1 MMENNEIMKV
11 GENGMKVRD
20 IEVITAEIKD
30 LCRQAQT
37 MALMYVVEIGR
48 RLVEAKQALPYGE
61 WGNWLK
67 NEAGFSQST
76 ATNYMRLFEEYG
88 SSQISIF
95 GASVDSQTFA
105 NLPYSKALQLLA
117 VPQEEREEF
126 AKEVGAED
134 LSVSELKKVIAERD
148 RAQRE
153 AKEAQERENALAES
167 LAEAQAATAE
177 AQEKASEA
185 DALRS
190 ELEAKQ
196 AEIAAA
202 QEKADK
208 FRAALKEAKENP
220 SIPKAELE
228 KIRNEAEEAA
238 KAKILAESDKELAAA
253 KKKAEEAVLAAEKAK
268 RAEDA
273 ALKRLAE
280 TEKRLKTASPEVT
293 AFKALFDT
301 VQETVEKLRGMVKKI
316 RESDPEI
323 ADKLTNAL
331 KALGASFANGEF

>member
-11 GENGMKVRD
+11 GKNGMKVRD

-117 VPQEEREEF
+117 IPKEEREEF
-126 AKEVGAED
+126 AEEVCAED
-134 LSVSELKKVIAERD
+134 LSVSELKKAIAERD
-148 RAQRE
+148 RAKLE
-153 AKEAQERENALAES
+153 AEEAQARENALAES

-177 AQEKASEA
+177 AQEKAAEA

-190 ELEAKQ
+190 ELESKQ
-196 AEIAAA
+196 AEVDAAK
-202 QEKADK
+202 EKADK

-228 KIRNEAEEAA
+228 KIRTEAENAA
-238 KAKILAESDKELAAA
+238 KAKILAESDKELAEA
-253 KKKAEEAVLAAEKAK
+253 KKKADEAVKAAEAAKKAE
-268 RAEDA
+268 ADA
-273 ALKRLAE
+273 LRRLEE

-301 VQETVEKLRGMVKKI
+301 MQETAAKLRGMIEKI
-316 RESDPEI
+316 RQTDPET
-323 ADKLTNAL
+323 AHKLTNAM
-331 KALGASFANGEF
+331 KALGASLA

>member
-1 MMENNEIMKV
+1 MMENNEIIKV

-117 VPQEEREEF
+117 VPQEEREAF
-126 AKEVGAED
+126 AKEVGAEG
-134 LSVSELKKVIAERD
+134 LSVSELKAAIKERD
-148 RAQRE
+148 RERSEKEDALARE
-153 AKEAQERENALAES
+153 QALAES
-167 LAEAQAATAE
+167 LADAQAAAEEAKAKAAE
-177 AQEKASEA
+177 ADK
-185 DALRS
+185 LRE
-190 ELEAKQ
+190 ELESKQ
-196 AEIAAA
+196 AEVKAA
-202 QEKADK
+202 QEKVNK

-220 SIPKAELE
+220 SIPKEEIE
-228 KIRNEAEEAA
+228 KIRSEAEKAAQEKLLAETNKELADAKRKAEEAILNA
-238 KAKILAESDKELAAA
+238 EKA
-253 KKKAEEAVLAAEKAK
+253 KKAEEEAK
-268 RAEDA
+268 
-273 ALKRLAE
+273 KRLEE

-301 VQETVEKLRGMVKKI
+301 MQETAAKLRGMIEKI
-316 RESDPEI
+316 RQTDPET
-323 ADKLTNAL
+323 ADKLTNAM
-331 KALGASFANGEF
+331 KALGASLA

>member
-117 VPQEEREEF
+117 VPKEEREEF
-126 AKEVGAED
+126 AEEVGAED
-134 LSVSELKKVIAERD
+134 LSVSELKKAIAERD
-148 RAQRE
+148 RAKRE
-153 AKEAQERENALAES
+153 AEEAQERENALAES

-177 AQEKASEA
+177 AQEKAAEA
-185 DALRS
+185 DALRL
-190 ELEAKQ
+190 ELESKQ
-196 AEIAAA
+196 AEVDAAK
-202 QEKADK
+202 EKADK

-228 KIRNEAEEAA
+228 KIRTEAENAA
-238 KAKILAESDKELAAA
+238 KAKILAESDKELAEA
-253 KKKAEEAVLAAEKAK
+253 KKKADEAVKAAEMAKKAE
-268 RAEDA
+268 ADA
-273 ALKRLAE
+273 LRRLEE

-301 VQETVEKLRGMVKKI
+301 MQETAAKLRGMIEKI
-316 RESDPEI
+316 RQTDPET
-323 ADKLTNAL
+323 ADKLTNAM
-331 KALGASFANGEF
+331 KALGASLA

>member
-117 VPQEEREEF
+117 VPQEEREAF

-134 LSVSELKKVIAERD
+134 LSVSELKAAIKERD
-148 RAQRE
+148 RERSEKEDALARE
-153 AKEAQERENALAES
+153 QALAES
-167 LAEAQAATAE
+167 LADAQAAAE
-177 AQEKASEA
+177 EAKAKADEA
-185 DALRS
+185 DKLRE
-190 ELEAKQ
+190 ELESKQ
-196 AEIAAA
+196 AEVDAAK
-202 QEKADK
+202 EKADK

-228 KIRNEAEEAA
+228 KIRTEAENAA
-238 KAKILAESDKELAAA
+238 KAKILAESDKELAEA
-253 KKKAEEAVLAAEKAK
+253 KKKADEAVKAAEMAKKAE
-268 RAEDA
+268 ADA
-273 ALKRLAE
+273 LRRLEE

-301 VQETVEKLRGMVKKI
+301 MQETAAKLRGMIEKI
-316 RESDPEI
+316 RQTDPET
-323 ADKLTNAL
+323 ADKLTNAM
-331 KALGASFANGEF
+331 KALGASLV

>member
-1 MMENNEIMKV
+1 MMEKNEVMNV
-11 GENGMKVRD
+11 GTNGVKVRD

-61 WGNWLK
+61 WGSWLK

-117 VPQEEREEF
+117 IPQDEREAF

-134 LSVSELKKVIAERD
+134 ISVSQLKEAIKERD
-148 RAQRE
+148 RERSEKEDALARE
-153 AKEAQERENALAES
+153 QALAES
-167 LAEAQAATAE
+167 LAEANAAAE
-177 AQEKASEA
+177 EARAKAAEA

-190 ELEAKQ
+190 ELESKQ
-196 AEIAAA
+196 AEVDAAK
-202 QEKADK
+202 EKADK

-220 SIPKAELE
+220 AIPKAELE
-228 KIRNEAEEAA
+228 KIRTEAENAA
-238 KAKILAESDKELAAA
+238 KAKILAESDKELAEA
-253 KKKAEEAVLAAEKAK
+253 KKKADDAVKAAEAAKKAE
-268 RAEDA
+268 ADA
-273 ALKRLAE
+273 LRRLEE

-301 VQETVEKLRGMVKKI
+301 MQETAAKLRGMVEKI
-316 RESDPEI
+316 RQTDPET
-323 ADKLTNAL
+323 ADKLSNAL
-331 KALGASFANGEF
+331 KALGASLA